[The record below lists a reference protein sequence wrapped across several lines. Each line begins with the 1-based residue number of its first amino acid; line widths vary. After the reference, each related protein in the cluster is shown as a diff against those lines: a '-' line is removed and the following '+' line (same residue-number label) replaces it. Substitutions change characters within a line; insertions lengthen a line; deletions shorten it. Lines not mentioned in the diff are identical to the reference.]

1 MNKKYM
7 DFVPAGSQAKTAMGK
22 AAPKATVAKKVV
34 KKTTIARK
42 PVSTVKIQRKTSPK
56 AARKE
61 AVLQEDILEVG
72 AETFSLKKE
81 PRYGVVEDY
90 RPKFVKTEVAKRPLS
105 RGHFVAQKS
114 ELAEAKAINV
124 TAKKLKKPA
133 RLVEK
138 PVEKSTE
145 TEKKAEDKAK
155 MKIPNSPF
163 INQNRIE
170 KRPLSKNIY
179 ERTVKP
185 TEEKPTGPVKIIS
198 QPEKDSK
205 AGRVVAIILAIILG
219 AAAGTVAFL
228 LLPK

>member
-7 DFVPAGSQAKTAMGK
+7 DFVPSSAVKQPARGVVVKKLAAKKPVSQE
-22 AAPKATVAKKVV
+22 AAPKVKKVAKPKVV
-34 KKTTIARK
+34 REELIVREE
-42 PVSTVKIQRKTSPK
+42 R
-56 AARKE
+56 
-61 AVLQEDILEVG
+61 LEVG
-72 AETFSLKKE
+72 ADTFSLKKE
-81 PRYGVVEDY
+81 PKYGVVEDY

-105 RGHFVAQKS
+105 RSHFAEKKS
-114 ELAEAKAINV
+114 ELAEAKAIKV
-124 TAKKLKKPA
+124 AAKKIEKPA
-133 RLVEK
+133 KPVEK
-138 PVEKSTE
+138 PVEKSIE

-155 MKIPNSPF
+155 MKIPKSPF
-163 INQNRIE
+163 INQAKVA

-185 TEEKPTGPVKIIS
+185 TEEKPVGPVKIIS
-198 QPEKDSK
+198 QPEKDGK